1 MVDKVKATSPGN
13 EGEAKDLGLWTVN
26 VGTGLDSSPRVVVKI
41 FTFIMGCRLGAGT
54 VVALPFT
61 LPASC
66 CWDIL
71 GHGWGVDPFAPFCPL
86 GLGSGGERDLWPPGK
101 RATSQA
107 TTLPASTL
115 WRRRSEYAISLPS
128 RSKHEL
134 SQPCFCLRA
143 FVLTVSPPWHTLPR
157 AVCLA
162 GSFSSFGAQRGL
174 PWPLSLKQGPAVT
187 L

>member
-1 MVDKVKATSPGN
+1 M
-13 EGEAKDLGLWTVN
+13 N
-26 VGTGLDSSPRVVVKI
+26 VGTGLDSSPGVVVKI

-71 GHGWGVDPFAPFCPL
+71 GYGWGVDPFAPFCPL

-115 WRRRSEYAISLPS
+115 WRRRSEYSISLPS

-143 FVLTVSPPWHTLPR
+143 TQ
-157 AVCLA
+157 
-162 GSFSSFGAQRGL
+162 GSNSGL
-174 PWPLSLKQGPAVT
+174 PHCRRTLYHRSHQGSPSLRADMYCFF
-187 L
+187 